1 MAALVRKTV
10 YAILGLILSVSIL
23 APMAPVQAEDDFSD
37 TDYWINLCTSNG
49 GVALS
54 PTQKQSCTAFMR
66 QMASQSKDLQK
77 QIDELDIQKA
87 EIAEKLAEYGAQVQN
102 YQYQVNTMN
111 AEIATYNGQIQVKQE
126 EIERLEAEIADS
138 EAQIQAAEEKI
149 KDRMVKTQETMRLN
163 PYLDI
168 LMGARSFNDFIRIT
182 NGISDITAY
191 DEKTM
196 QDLQVLI
203 NKMNNDKIQLEKE
216 KEDIEKLK
224 QEVVAKQQE
233 ILVLLYQV
241 QLLEEEMQRQ
251 YAELQAQGNKI
262 ASNIAWIQQTMA
274 DITEKLNEVVAAGS
288 WTYPIVGGHINAN
301 AGTWHYY
308 SGALHLGADF
318 VAAKGTAVVAAGNG
332 VILHSTDGCDD
343 GYIGNGCTYGGAWGG
358 GNQVFALFKVDGGL
372 YGMSYSHL
380 LKGTTIAAGTVVS
393 AGDRIASVGTSGNSS
408 GPHCHIEVYY
418 LGSADNFAKYAAN
431 WNGDLAFNAGWGTTG
446 YNLRC
451 EAGNSAPCRVRP
463 EAIFGG

>member
-1 MAALVRKTV
+1 MKRL
-10 YAILGLILSVSIL
+10 LSVITVL
-23 APMAPVQAEDDFSD
+23 FLLVGMFTPVTAEDDFSD
-37 TDYWINLCTSNG
+37 TTYWTNLCTGAG
-49 GVALS
+49 GVSLTIA
-54 PTQKQSCTAFMR
+54 QKKSCAAFMNY
-66 QMASQSKDLQK
+66 MKSQSKDLEK
-77 QIDELDIQKA
+77 ALEDVDAKMKDAAAELA
-87 EIAEKLAEYGAQVQN
+87 RLGREVQN
-102 YQYQVNTMN
+102 YQAQVYQLNQT
-111 AEIATYNGQIQVKQE
+111 IAMYNGQIAVKEQ
-126 EIERLEAEIADS
+126 EIERLEGEIADS
-138 EAQIQAAEEKI
+138 EAQIDAAEEKI
-149 KDRMVKTQETMRLN
+149 KERMVMAQETMRLN

-182 NGISDITAY
+182 NGLSDITAY

-203 NKMNNDKIQLEKE
+203 EKLNNDKIQVEKE
-216 KEDIEKLK
+216 KEDIEALK
-224 QEVVAKQQE
+224 VEVVAKQAE
-233 ILVLLYQV
+233 VLALLYQV
-241 QLLEEEMQRQ
+241 QLLEEEQYRQ

-262 ASNIAWIQQTMA
+262 ASNIDAIKSTMESIQ
-274 DITEKLNEVVAAGS
+274 EKLNEVVAAGG
-288 WTYPIVGGHINAN
+288 WTYPVAGGHINPN

-318 VAAKGTAVVAAGNG
+318 VGSRGTPVVAAGNG

-358 GNQVFALFKVDGGL
+358 GNQVFALFKINGGL

-380 LKGTTIAAGTVVS
+380 LKGTTIAAGTVVK
-393 AGDRIASVGTSGNSS
+393 AGDIIASLGTSGNSS

-418 LGSADNFAKYAAN
+418 LGSADNFASYAAN
-431 WNGDLAFNAGWGTTG
+431 WNGDLAFNAGWGVTG

-463 EAIFGG
+463 ETVFGG